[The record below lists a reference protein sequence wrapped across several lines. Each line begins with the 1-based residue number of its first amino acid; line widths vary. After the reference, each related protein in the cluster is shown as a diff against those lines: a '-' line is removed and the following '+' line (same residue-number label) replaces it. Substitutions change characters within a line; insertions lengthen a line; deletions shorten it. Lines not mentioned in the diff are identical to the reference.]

1 MGNFVS
7 FYNSFGSVPVRQE
20 VKKGNEHFNRRRG
33 LYLQLGIPPAM
44 VENCSVLEFGPGSG
58 DNALYTASLKPKL
71 YKLVEGSTVGF
82 KYLESRIND
91 GDFNCASSIELEQC
105 LIEDYKDNRVYDLV
119 LAEGLLPGQDNP
131 SKLLHKMSKYVRPG
145 GVLVVTTATY
155 VSLLADVMRR
165 MLFPF
170 FESDDSEQKMAKLC
184 QFFGPHLAH
193 LKFVSRMTED
203 WVADVILHPWGR
215 NYQFSVEE
223 AATTLHDNFEYLGAS
238 PTFKQDWRWYKEL
251 IENNNGSLSDLI
263 TQYKSLEINFLN
275 KNEPS
280 HVSDAQMSA
289 SIKAKV
295 EVLYNNHHSV
305 WGSAD
310 EQLWIGVFNLLSDIC
325 AEINDSQPITSQA
338 ITDYVTAVKKL
349 LDGSSIEEVDF
360 ASFAGFWGRS
370 QQYVSFV
377 CVDENQ

>member
-44 VENCSVLEFGPGSG
+44 VENCRVLEFGPGSG

-71 YKLVEGSTVGF
+71 YKFVEGSNVGF
-82 KYLESRIND
+82 KYLESRINN
-91 GDFNCASSIELEQC
+91 GDYRAASSIELEQC
-105 LIEDYKDNRVYDLV
+105 LIEDYRDEGDYDLV

-131 SKLLHKMSKYVRPG
+131 SVLLDKVSKYVRPG
-145 GVLVVTTATY
+145 GVLVITTATY

-165 MLFPF
+165 MLLPF
-170 FESDDSEQKMAKLC
+170 FNSNDDEQKMVRLC
-184 QFFGPHLAH
+184 QFFAPHLGH

-203 WVADVILHPWGR
+203 WVADVILHPWGN

-223 AATTLHDNFEYLGAS
+223 AATTLKNNFEYLGAS

-251 IENNNGSLSDLI
+251 INDNNDSISDLI
-263 TQYKSLEINFLN
+263 TQYQSLEINLLN

-295 EVLYNNHHSV
+295 EKLYNTHHSV
-305 WGSAD
+305 WESAD
-310 EQLWIGVFNLLSDIC
+310 AALWQDMLQLLRDIC
-325 AEINDSQPITSQA
+325 CQINDSQPITSKA
-338 ITDYVTAVKKL
+338 IVDYIEAVEKL
-349 LDGSSIEEVDF
+349 LTGKSIESVSFDSF
-360 ASFAGFWGRS
+360 ASFWGRS

-377 CVDENQ
+377 RA